1 MISTLFK
8 KFKTGH
14 LNRIIKC
21 ASAISERA
29 FSVKNF
35 VSLRFNPM
43 GCVNCEVENR
53 NDCTS

>member
-29 FSVKNF
+29 FSVKNYSKF
-35 VSLRFNPM
+35 RISTIQPNGLR
-43 GCVNCEVENR
+43 
-53 NDCTS
+53 